1 MMSPV
6 RGDWVDD
13 DPGLAKY
20 ISLAYGAP
28 RLTRK
33 EELELT
39 RSWKQKGDHR
49 AADQIVRAHLRYV
62 VAIVLTYRRYGV
74 SLSELIAEGNF
85 GLVHALKKFEPER
98 GNRFVTYSSYWVR
111 AYVLNY
117 VIRSWSLVG
126 GGSGALRSKA
136 FFKLRRER
144 ARVQNLVGDGED
156 ADELLAKRMDV
167 SVEKVR
173 MMLQQLEAR
182 DLSLDMKPFDES
194 GPSLVDTLVSTNESQ
209 EESLA
214 ATGVRAELKSIVRD
228 ALGTLDVRERYIV
241 ENRLMAHRE
250 DELTLDQLGR
260 RFGVSGERARQLEVR
275 AKGKLKARLAPTMS
289 ASGLTDM

>member
-250 DELTLDQLGR
+250 DELTLTELGR
-260 RFGVSGERARQLEVR
+260 RFGVSRERARQLEVR
-275 AKGKLKARLAPTMS
+275 AKDKLKARLEGALGPVT
-289 ASGLTDM
+289 G